1 MPLNKADV
9 EQIAY
14 LARLQLDEA
23 RIPELAGQLSS
34 ILEFV
39 AQMDAADTSEV
50 QAMAHPLDVSARL
63 RDDVVTEGDQRDHFQ
78 SIAPQ
83 VENGLYLVPRVLE

>member
-39 AQMDAADTSEV
+39 AQMDAANTSEV